1 MFDFTTYTKQ
11 FEQAAQQVTDFFAPK
26 QFKEAQEKSKN
37 FALDLLTA
45 STEATHSNI
54 EAFSKLAGKESAVY
68 FDKAS
73 DLVDTTYQYAKEIIE
88 TGSVKSFAL
97 SGYKK

>member
-1 MFDFTTYTKQ
+1 MFDFTTFTKQ
-11 FEQAAQQVTDFFAPK
+11 FEQATQQATEFFAPK
-26 QFKEAQEKSKN
+26 QFKEAQEKSKS
-37 FALDLLTA
+37 FALDLLNIT
-45 STEATHSNI
+45 TEATQSNI
-54 EAFSKLAGKESAVY
+54 EAFGKLAGKESAVY